1 MESVKTGKTNKVGKN
16 TEMAHTKTNKETHFK
31 QVSAITNRIRS
42 IGGIFTKIA
51 KKVRELVKKHPKKSS
66 AALVVLT
73 PVACKRAKELDDK
86 VQDKSKQAEK
96 ENKINWWKYSGLT
109 IATSLLL
116 AACSAGDID
125 KQIELEQEKQKT
137 EQEKKEAENAR
148 DRANKSEIEL
158 EQERQKTNK
167 SGIELANS
175 QIKAEQERQKTEQE
189 KQKANKSE
197 IELEQQ
203 KQKTINTQR
212 DLIKEQKDFIKE
224 TEQNCQEKHGQLF
237 IKRARIK
244 TGITTGIAIE
254 IEAECKTPKPTKTN
268 QTPIQPKH
276 LPNSKHPHSQRGS
289 KAQELIAY
297 LLFEQKD
304 FIIETEQKCQEK
316 HNQFFIKKAGIK
328 GGAIEVE
335 AECKTPKPTKT
346 NQTPIQPKHLP
357 NSKQPHSQRG
367 SKAQELIAY
376 LQKELESL
384 PYSQKA
390 IAKQVDFYK
399 PSSIAYLELDP
410 RDFKVTEEWQNE
422 NLKIRS
428 KAQAKM
434 LEMRKP
440 QANLSPSQSFLFVQR
455 IFADINKEIEAA
467 ANTEKKAE
475 KVGYGYSKRV

>member
-1 MESVKTGKTNKVGKN
+1 MKSVKTGKTNKVGKN
-16 TEMAHTKTNKETHFK
+16 TEMANTKTNKETHFK
-31 QVSAITNRIRS
+31 QASAITNTLRS

-51 KKVRELVKKHPKKSS
+51 KKVRELFKKHPKKSKV
-66 AALVVLT
+66 ALVVLT
-73 PVACKRAKELDDK
+73 HVACKRAKELDDK

-96 ENKINWWKYSGLT
+96 ENQINWWKYSGLT

-116 AACSAGDID
+116 AACNAGDID
-125 KQIELEQEKQKT
+125 KQIELEQEKQK
-137 EQEKKEAENAR
+137 
-148 DRANKSEIEL
+148 ANKSGIEL

-189 KQKANKSE
+189 RQKTNKSGIELEQQRQKTEQEKQKTNKSE
-197 IELEQQ
+197 IELANSQIKAEQE

-237 IKRARIK
+237 IKRTRIK

-254 IEAECKTPKPTKTN
+254 IEAECKTPKP
-268 QTPIQPKH
+268 
-276 LPNSKHPHSQRGS
+276 
-289 KAQELIAY
+289 A
-297 LLFEQKD
+297 
-304 FIIETEQKCQEK
+304 
-316 HNQFFIKKAGIK
+316 
-328 GGAIEVE
+328 
-335 AECKTPKPTKT
+335 KT

-357 NSKQPHSQRG
+357 NSKQPRSQRG
-367 SKAQELIAY
+367 SKTQELIAY

-390 IAKQVDFYK
+390 IAKQVDFYR

-434 LEMRKP
+434 LEMRNLKPDP
-440 QANLSPSQSFLFVQR
+440 QAHLSTSQSFSILQNIV
-455 IFADINKEIEAA
+455 ADISKGIEAA

-475 KVGYGYSKRV
+475 KAGYGYSKRV

>member
-16 TEMAHTKTNKETHFK
+16 TEMANTKTNKKTHFK
-31 QVSAITNRIRS
+31 QASAITNTLRS

-51 KKVRELVKKHPKKSS
+51 KKVRELIKKHPEKSS

-73 PVACKRAKELDDK
+73 HVACKRAKELDDK

-116 AACSAGDID
+116 AACSVGDID

-137 EQEKKEAENAR
+137 EQEK
-148 DRANKSEIEL
+148 
-158 EQERQKTNK
+158 
-167 SGIELANS
+167 
-175 QIKAEQERQKTEQE
+175 QKTEQE
-189 KQKANKSE
+189 KQKTSN
-197 IELEQQ
+197 IE
-203 KQKTINTQR
+203 K
-212 DLIKEQKDFIKE
+212 DLVKEQKDLVKE
-224 TEQNCQEKHGQLF
+224 QKDLVKEQKDLVKEQKDLVKKAEQNCQE
-237 IKRARIK
+237 
-244 TGITTGIAIE
+244 
-254 IEAECKTPKPTKTN
+254 N
-268 QTPIQPKH
+268 
-276 LPNSKHPHSQRGS
+276 HS
-289 KAQELIAY
+289 
-297 LLFEQKD
+297 
-304 FIIETEQKCQEK
+304 
-316 HNQFFIKKAGIK
+316 QFFIKKLGIK
-328 GGAIEVE
+328 GGIAIEVE

-367 SKAQELIAY
+367 SKAQEFIAY

-390 IAKQVDFYK
+390 IAKQVNFYK

-440 QANLSPSQSFLFVQR
+440 QAHLSASQSLLFVQK
-455 IFADINKEIEAA
+455 IFADVNKEIKVI

-475 KVGYGYSKRV
+475 KAGYGYSKRV

>member
-16 TEMAHTKTNKETHFK
+16 AKTANTKTNKETHFK
-31 QVSAITNRIRS
+31 QVSAIANMIRS
-42 IGGIFTKIA
+42 IGGFFTKIV
-51 KKVRELVKKHPKKSS
+51 KKVRELVKKHPKKSN

-73 PVACKRAKELDDK
+73 HVACKKAKELDDK

-96 ENKINWWKYSGLT
+96 ENQINWWKYSGLT

-116 AACSAGDID
+116 AACNVGDID
-125 KQIELEQEKQKT
+125 KQIEL

-148 DRANKSEIEL
+148 DRANKSGIEL
-158 EQERQKTNK
+158 EQQRQKTEQEKQKTNK

-175 QIKAEQERQKTEQE
+175 QIKAEQERQKT
-189 KQKANKSE
+189 NKSG

-203 KQKTINTQR
+203 RQKTEQEKQKTINTQR

-237 IKRARIK
+237 IKKARIK

-276 LPNSKHPHSQRGS
+276 LPNSKQPRSQR
-289 KAQELIAY
+289 E
-297 LLFEQKD
+297 
-304 FIIETEQKCQEK
+304 
-316 HNQFFIKKAGIK
+316 
-328 GGAIEVE
+328 
-335 AECKTPKPTKT
+335 
-346 NQTPIQPKHLP
+346 
-357 NSKQPHSQRG
+357 

-390 IAKQVDFYK
+390 IAKQVNFYR

-410 RDFKVTEEWQNE
+410 RDFNVTEEYNY
-422 NLKIRS
+422 LASS
-428 KAQAKM
+428 KLLNFLM
-434 LEMRKP
+434 LT
-440 QANLSPSQSFLFVQR
+440 F
-455 IFADINKEIEAA
+455 
-467 ANTEKKAE
+467 
-475 KVGYGYSKRV
+475 

>member
-16 TEMAHTKTNKETHFK
+16 AETANTKANKETHFK
-31 QVSAITNRIRS
+31 QASTVTNTIRS
-42 IGGIFTKIA
+42 IGGFFTKIA
-51 KKVRELVKKHPKKSS
+51 KRVRELVKRHPKKSE

-73 PVACKRAKELDDK
+73 HVACKKAKELDDK

-96 ENKINWWKYSGLT
+96 ENQINWWKYSGLT
-109 IATSLLL
+109 IAASLLL
-116 AACSAGDID
+116 AACSAGDTD

-137 EQEKKEAENAR
+137 EQEQQKTEQERQK
-148 DRANKSEIEL
+148 ANKSGIEL

-189 KQKANKSE
+189 KQKANKSA

-237 IKRARIK
+237 IKKARIK

-276 LPNSKHPHSQRGS
+276 LPNSK
-289 KAQELIAY
+289 
-297 LLFEQKD
+297 
-304 FIIETEQKCQEK
+304 
-316 HNQFFIKKAGIK
+316 
-328 GGAIEVE
+328 
-335 AECKTPKPTKT
+335 
-346 NQTPIQPKHLP
+346 QPR
-357 NSKQPHSQRG
+357 SQRG

-410 RDFKVTEEWQNE
+410 RDFNATEEWQKE

-434 LEMRKP
+434 LEMRSLKPDP
-440 QANLSPSQSFLFVQR
+440 QAHLSTSQSLLLVQK
-455 IFADINKEIEAA
+455 IFADVSKEIKVV
-467 ANTEKKAE
+467 ANTEKKVE
-475 KVGYGYSKRV
+475 KSGYGYSKRM

>member
-16 TEMAHTKTNKETHFK
+16 TEMANTKTNKETHFK
-31 QVSAITNRIRS
+31 QVSAIINTLKS

-51 KKVRELVKKHPKKSS
+51 KKVRGLVKKHPKKSD

-73 PVACKRAKELDDK
+73 HVACKRAKELDDK

-96 ENKINWWKYSGLT
+96 ENQINWWKYSGLT
-109 IATSLLL
+109 IAISLLL
-116 AACSAGDID
+116 AACNVGDID
-125 KQIELEQEKQKT
+125 KQIELEQEK
-137 EQEKKEAENAR
+137 KEVENAR
-148 DRANKSEIEL
+148 DRANKSGIEL
-158 EQERQKTNK
+158 EQQRQKTEQERQKTNK

-237 IKRARIK
+237 IKKARIK
-244 TGITTGIAIE
+244 TGVTTGIAIE
-254 IEAECKTPKPTKTN
+254 IEAECKTPKP
-268 QTPIQPKH
+268 
-276 LPNSKHPHSQRGS
+276 
-289 KAQELIAY
+289 A
-297 LLFEQKD
+297 
-304 FIIETEQKCQEK
+304 
-316 HNQFFIKKAGIK
+316 
-328 GGAIEVE
+328 
-335 AECKTPKPTKT
+335 KT

-357 NSKQPHSQRG
+357 NSKQPRSQRG

-390 IAKQVDFYK
+390 IAKQVNFYK

-428 KAQAKM
+428 KA
-434 LEMRKP
+434 
-440 QANLSPSQSFLFVQR
+440 
-455 IFADINKEIEAA
+455 
-467 ANTEKKAE
+467 
-475 KVGYGYSKRV
+475 

>member
-1 MESVKTGKTNKVGKN
+1 MESVKTRKTNKVSKN
-16 TEMAHTKTNKETHFK
+16 TEVADTKTNKETHFK
-31 QVSAITNRIRS
+31 QVSAITNTLRS
-42 IGGIFTKIA
+42 IGGIFTKIV
-51 KKVRELVKKHPKKSS
+51 KKVRELFKKHPKKSKV
-66 AALVVLT
+66 ALVVLT
-73 PVACKRAKELDDK
+73 HAACKRAKELDDK

-96 ENKINWWKYSGLT
+96 ENQINWWKYSGLT

-116 AACSAGDID
+116 AACNAGDID
-125 KQIELEQEKQKT
+125 KQIELEQEKQK
-137 EQEKKEAENAR
+137 
-148 DRANKSEIEL
+148 ANKSGIELEQERQKANKSGIEL

-167 SGIELANS
+167 SGIELEQQRQKTEQERQKTNKSGIELEQQRQKTEQERQKTNKSEIELANS
-175 QIKAEQERQKTEQE
+175 QIKAEQE
-189 KQKANKSE
+189 
-197 IELEQQ
+197 

-237 IKRARIK
+237 IKRTRIK

-254 IEAECKTPKPTKTN
+254 IEAECKTPKPA
-268 QTPIQPKH
+268 
-276 LPNSKHPHSQRGS
+276 
-289 KAQELIAY
+289 KA
-297 LLFEQKD
+297 
-304 FIIETEQKCQEK
+304 
-316 HNQFFIKKAGIK
+316 
-328 GGAIEVE
+328 
-335 AECKTPKPTKT
+335 

-376 LQKELESL
+376 LQKELKPL

-410 RDFKVTEEWQNE
+410 RDFKVTEEWQKE

-434 LEMRKP
+434 LEMRNP
-440 QANLSPSQSFLFVQR
+440 QANLSTSQSLLFVQK
-455 IFADINKEIEAA
+455 IFADVNKEIKAV

-475 KVGYGYSKRV
+475 KAGYGYSKRM

>member
-1 MESVKTGKTNKVGKN
+1 MVIKSVKTGKTNKVGKN
-16 TEMAHTKTNKETHFK
+16 TETADTKANKETHFR
-31 QVSAITNRIRS
+31 QASAITNTIRS
-42 IGGIFTKIA
+42 IGGFFTKIA
-51 KKVRELVKKHPKKSS
+51 KKVRELVKKHPKKSR

-73 PVACKRAKELDDK
+73 HVACKKAKELDDK

-96 ENKINWWKYSGLT
+96 ENQINWWKYSGLT
-109 IATSLLL
+109 IAASLLL
-116 AACSAGDID
+116 AACSVGDTD
-125 KQIELEQEKQKT
+125 KQIELEQEKKEANKSGIELEQQRQKT
-137 EQEKKEAENAR
+137 EQEKQK
-148 DRANKSEIEL
+148 ANKSEIEL
-158 EQERQKTNK
+158 KQERQKTNK

-237 IKRARIK
+237 IKKARIK

-276 LPNSKHPHSQRGS
+276 LPNSK
-289 KAQELIAY
+289 
-297 LLFEQKD
+297 
-304 FIIETEQKCQEK
+304 
-316 HNQFFIKKAGIK
+316 
-328 GGAIEVE
+328 
-335 AECKTPKPTKT
+335 
-346 NQTPIQPKHLP
+346 QPR
-357 NSKQPHSQRG
+357 SQRG

-390 IAKQVDFYK
+390 IAKQVDFYR

-410 RDFKVTEEWQNE
+410 RDFNVTEEWQKE

-434 LEMRKP
+434 LEMRSLKP
-440 QANLSPSQSFLFVQR
+440 DPQTHLSTSQSLLFVQK
-455 IFADINKEIEAA
+455 IFADVNKEIKVV

-475 KVGYGYSKRV
+475 KAGYGYSKRM

>member
-1 MESVKTGKTNKVGKN
+1 MKSVKTGKTNKVGKN
-16 TEMAHTKTNKETHFK
+16 TETTNTKANKETRFK
-31 QVSAITNRIRS
+31 QANAITNTLRS
-42 IGGIFTKIA
+42 IGGFFTKIV
-51 KKVRELVKKHPKKSS
+51 KKVRELVKKHPKKSN

-73 PVACKRAKELDDK
+73 HVACKRAKELDDK

-96 ENKINWWKYSGLT
+96 ENQINWWKYSGLT
-109 IATSLLL
+109 IAASLLL

-137 EQEKKEAENAR
+137 EQEQQKTEQERQK
-148 DRANKSEIEL
+148 ANRSGIEL

-189 KQKANKSE
+189 KQKTNKSG

-237 IKRARIK
+237 IKKARIK

-276 LPNSKHPHSQRGS
+276 LPNSK
-289 KAQELIAY
+289 
-297 LLFEQKD
+297 
-304 FIIETEQKCQEK
+304 
-316 HNQFFIKKAGIK
+316 
-328 GGAIEVE
+328 
-335 AECKTPKPTKT
+335 
-346 NQTPIQPKHLP
+346 QPR
-357 NSKQPHSQRG
+357 SQRG

-410 RDFKVTEEWQNE
+410 RDFNVTEEYNYLASSKLL
-422 NLKIRS
+422 NL
-428 KAQAKM
+428 
-434 LEMRKP
+434 
-440 QANLSPSQSFLFVQR
+440 F
-455 IFADINKEIEAA
+455 
-467 ANTEKKAE
+467 NTNF
-475 KVGYGYSKRV
+475 

>member
-1 MESVKTGKTNKVGKN
+1 MKSVKIGKTNKVGKD
-16 TEMAHTKTNKETHFK
+16 TEMTNTKTNKETHFK
-31 QVSAITNRIRS
+31 QASAIANTLRS

-51 KKVRELVKKHPKKSS
+51 KKVRELVKKHPKKSKVV
-66 AALVVLT
+66 LVVLT
-73 PVACKRAKELDDK
+73 HVACKRAKELDDK

-96 ENKINWWKYSGLT
+96 ENQINWWKYSGLT

-116 AACSAGDID
+116 AACNTGDID
-125 KQIELEQEKQKT
+125 KQIELEQEKQKANKSGIELEQERQKT
-137 EQEKKEAENAR
+137 EQEKQK
-148 DRANKSEIEL
+148 ANKSEIEL

-237 IKRARIK
+237 IKKARIK
-244 TGITTGIAIE
+244 TGVTTGIAIE

-276 LPNSKHPHSQRGS
+276 LPNSK
-289 KAQELIAY
+289 
-297 LLFEQKD
+297 
-304 FIIETEQKCQEK
+304 
-316 HNQFFIKKAGIK
+316 
-328 GGAIEVE
+328 
-335 AECKTPKPTKT
+335 
-346 NQTPIQPKHLP
+346 QPR
-357 NSKQPHSQRG
+357 SQRG

-434 LEMRKP
+434 LEMRNP
-440 QANLSPSQSFLFVQR
+440 QAHLSTSQSLSIIQNIV
-455 IFADINKEIEAA
+455 ADISKEIEAV
-467 ANTEKKAE
+467 ANTEKKVE
-475 KVGYGYSKRV
+475 KAGYGYSKRM

>member
-1 MESVKTGKTNKVGKN
+1 
-16 TEMAHTKTNKETHFK
+16 HFK
-31 QVSAITNRIRS
+31 QVSAITNTLRS
-42 IGGIFTKIA
+42 IGGFFTKIA
-51 KKVRELVKKHPKKSS
+51 KKVRGLVKKHPKKSRV
-66 AALVVLT
+66 ALVVLT
-73 PVACKRAKELDDK
+73 HVACKKAKELDDK

-96 ENKINWWKYSGLT
+96 ENQINWWKYSGLT

-116 AACSAGDID
+116 AACSVGDTD

-137 EQEKKEAENAR
+137 EQEQQKTEQERQK
-148 DRANKSEIEL
+148 ANKSGIEL

-189 KQKANKSE
+189 KQKANKSA

-237 IKRARIK
+237 IKKARIK

-254 IEAECKTPKPTKTN
+254 IEAECKTPKP
-268 QTPIQPKH
+268 
-276 LPNSKHPHSQRGS
+276 
-289 KAQELIAY
+289 A
-297 LLFEQKD
+297 
-304 FIIETEQKCQEK
+304 
-316 HNQFFIKKAGIK
+316 
-328 GGAIEVE
+328 
-335 AECKTPKPTKT
+335 KT

-357 NSKQPHSQRG
+357 NSKQPRSQRG

-384 PYSQKA
+384 PHSQKA

-399 PSSIAYLELDP
+399 PISIAYLELDP
-410 RDFKVTEEWQNE
+410 RDFNATEEWQKE

-434 LEMRKP
+434 LEMRSLKPDP
-440 QANLSPSQSFLFVQR
+440 QAHLSTSQSLLLVQK
-455 IFADINKEIEAA
+455 IFADVSKEIEAT
-467 ANTEKKAE
+467 ANTEKKVE
-475 KVGYGYSKRV
+475 KVGYGYSKRM

>member
-16 TEMAHTKTNKETHFK
+16 TETADTKANKETHFK
-31 QVSAITNRIRS
+31 QASAITNMIRS
-42 IGGIFTKIA
+42 IGGFFTKIA
-51 KKVRELVKKHPKKSS
+51 KKVRGLVKKHPKKSR

-73 PVACKRAKELDDK
+73 HVACRKAKKLDDK

-96 ENKINWWKYSGLT
+96 ENQINWWKYSGLT
-109 IATSLLL
+109 IAASLLL
-116 AACSAGDID
+116 AACSAGDTD
-125 KQIELEQEKQKT
+125 KQIELEQEKQKANKSGIELEQERQKT
-137 EQEKKEAENAR
+137 EQERQKT
-148 DRANKSEIEL
+148 NKSEIEL

-237 IKRARIK
+237 IKKARIK

-276 LPNSKHPHSQRGS
+276 LPNSK
-289 KAQELIAY
+289 
-297 LLFEQKD
+297 
-304 FIIETEQKCQEK
+304 
-316 HNQFFIKKAGIK
+316 
-328 GGAIEVE
+328 
-335 AECKTPKPTKT
+335 
-346 NQTPIQPKHLP
+346 
-357 NSKQPHSQRG
+357 QPHSQRG
-367 SKAQELIAY
+367 SKVQELIAY

-410 RDFKVTEEWQNE
+410 RDFKATEEWQKE

-434 LEMRKP
+434 LEMRSLKLDS
-440 QANLSPSQSFLFVQR
+440 QAHLSTSQSLLFVQKV
-455 IFADINKEIEAA
+455 FADVSKEIEAA
-467 ANTEKKAE
+467 ANTDKKVEKA
-475 KVGYGYSKRV
+475 GYGYSKRM